1 MALPTPPDTHFITTR
16 GTFTNPN
23 TQAKTLFSFLYMIPF
38 CTQLVYN
45 TSNLLPGRGAEIVR
59 EEAEAKW
66 MEVLL

>member
-16 GTFTNPN
+16 GTFMNPN

-38 CTQLVYN
+38 CTQLVY
-45 TSNLLPGRGAEIVR
+45 TPDLLPGRGAEIVR
-59 EEAEAKW
+59 EEAAAKW